1 MSSGDIT
8 VLSPIPLSEP
18 VKKAVADLCQTGKGD
33 GVVKYIGLMNR
44 LHHVYADDWAAAYPN
59 AKFIGTE
66 SLVTNRKEQGY
77 TELDMP
83 YVFTSSPS
91 GNQSVPPN
99 DLPEDFTQDFDTEF
113 MTGHLL
119 QELVYFHKASRS
131 LVQADLLY
139 NFPFREQYSKTATD
153 PSKGGF
159 ANRAMSWAW
168 KKRRGWLPYDEG
180 IVFNAE
186 NEAWTRSMRRIYHEW
201 DFDRIIPCHGD
212 VIETNGKELFRSVFK
227 KWLS

>member
-18 VKKAVADLCQTGKGD
+18 VKEAIAELRKNDKGN

-44 LHHVYADDWAAAYPN
+44 LHHVYADDWAAAYPT
-59 AKFIGTE
+59 AKFIGME
-66 SLVTNRKEQGY
+66 SLVNNRKQQGY
-77 TELDMP
+77 PELDMP
-83 YVFTSSPS
+83 YVFTSSS
-91 GNQSVPPN
+91 TGNLPVPPK
-99 DLPEDFTQDFDTEF
+99 DLREDFTRDFDTEY

-119 QELVYFHKASRS
+119 QELVYFHKPSRS

-139 NFPFREQYSKTATD
+139 NFPLREQYSKTAID
-153 PSKGGF
+153 SSKGQF
-159 ANRAMSWAW
+159 ANRAMAW
-168 KKRRGWLPYDEG
+168 NFKQRRGWLPWDEG
-180 IVFNAE
+180 KIFNTE
-186 NEAWTRSMRRIYHEW
+186 NEAWTRSLRRMYNEW

-212 VIETNGKELFRSVFK
+212 VIETDGKDQFRSAFK